1 VSVPDPRKRSPFE
14 APVILTSAPRS
25 SFFSATLVQ
34 TRLAIPLHRP
44 VLVTPQ
50 KRLIETTPASPPN
63 PSQDPQIPDLAS
75 PRYQP
80 FPFPH
85 TLFLSPS
92 PPSRPLYSMPSPPS
106 SPPTTPPST
115 ALAIRLTSRVH
126 KHAEARAIS
135 YVFHAVSHASPRNAI
150 HLPEAHSRRTC
161 KFARACDPLTQ
172 RPRPRSDAIS
182 LRSDSDQLFFF
193 ALPAVAV
200 AVNLVSFAS
209 V

>member
-34 TRLAIPLHRP
+34 TRLATPRSIPLHRP

-63 PSQDPQIPDLAS
+63 PSQDLQIPDLAS

-92 PPSRPLYSMPSPPS
+92 PPSRSPLLDAPPS
-106 SPPTTPPST
+106 SRPTTPPSA
-115 ALAIRLTSRVH
+115 ALAMRPFLFDQPGSQALQVKCRGEGHFICFPRGFSRL
-126 KHAEARAIS
+126 
-135 YVFHAVSHASPRNAI
+135 P
-150 HLPEAHSRRTC
+150 SRR
-161 KFARACDPLTQ
+161 
-172 RPRPRSDAIS
+172 
-182 LRSDSDQLFFF
+182 DS
-193 ALPAVAV
+193 
-200 AVNLVSFAS
+200 SS
-209 V
+209 